1 MGKDKKIYKDK
12 KNHPKRLQQL
22 PPGKGYLKNR
32 LLRLKPNFLSYLF
45 LEFPLPV
52 LLDEPL
58 PATLYG
64 SSSLL
69 PAPTPVP
76 MLTCWRSCCRLS
88 RTPPPRLITSTMKIS
103 FIGWTYRE
111 ILNNIGIKDGVI
123 AFCICILIVE
133 VKVENSIFSYRKKI
147 ANYLYNI
154 SKSVGFL

>member
-1 MGKDKKIYKDK
+1 MQLERNRPQEMYSFRLVDQRATKMFPRFWGKTKRFTKIKKIILKDY
-12 KNHPKRLQQL
+12 NSYHLE
-22 PPGKGYLKNR
+22 
-32 LLRLKPNFLSYLF
+32 NFLSYLF

-69 PAPTPVP
+69 PAPTPFP

-123 AFCICILIVE
+123 AFCM
-133 VKVENSIFSYRKKI
+133 S
-147 ANYLYNI
+147 
-154 SKSVGFL
+154 